1 MLAGTII
8 VLFIGMSFLPS
19 ICENAVTNN
28 YSGLTTRAT
37 SINKRYNRY
46 FTSNEPAS
54 VVSTVVG
61 GVFIV
66 GTTTNTSIL
75 ITEIESIAILVV

>member
-1 MLAGTII
+1 M
-8 VLFIGMSFLPS
+8 PS
-19 ICENAVTNN
+19 ICGNAVTNN

-54 VVSTVVG
+54 VVPTVVG
-61 GVFIV
+61 EVSIV
-66 GTTTNTSIL
+66 RETAITSIL